1 MTPRPPPAARID
13 SNRPDRDAVPA
24 TSVIGLQWG
33 DEAKGKIVD
42 LLTEDH
48 DIVVRYQGGN
58 NAGHTVQFDG
68 QTYKLSLL
76 PAGILRPGV
85 ASVVTGG
92 VVINPRAFLEELDG
106 IVGLNGGVDRNLL
119 ISNRAHVVFPWHM
132 AEEAVLEKGRG
143 GDAIGT
149 TMRGIGTCYRDKA
162 GRPHAIRM
170 SDLVSGESFRARVAT
185 FSFCPFKFMN
195 LSSDMV
201 SVFIK

>member
-1 MTPRPPPAARID
+1 MGTLGETNGVDKIRIGVLARGNVSGQADDTRRLNATPPARID

-85 ASVVTGG
+85 ESVVTGG
-92 VVINPRAFLEELDG
+92 VVINPRAFLEERLCLGVPSAVSAADG
-106 IVGLNGGVDRNLL
+106 
-119 ISNRAHVVFPWHM
+119 W
-132 AEEAVLEKGRG
+132 
-143 GDAIGT
+143 
-149 TMRGIGTCYRDKA
+149 
-162 GRPHAIRM
+162 
-170 SDLVSGESFRARVAT
+170 
-185 FSFCPFKFMN
+185 
-195 LSSDMV
+195 
-201 SVFIK
+201 